1 LNGLELIRWHLWII
15 IVMRWNINLFFR
27 RRFNYFFDLRSLF
40 GCKIHIFINLSVTIL
55 ISNAHIVLSFLN
67 FFSLLF
73 SQLLSSNNHETVLIR
88 RNYLFIV
95 FQVALFQNLSDWHVF
110 RVHLNNILYLRF
122 LSLSIFLNLFGLN
135 FFLKVNLI
143 ETCDKFRF
151 ILNIWINAFC
161 LICILNI

>member
-1 LNGLELIRWHLWII
+1 
-15 IVMRWNINLFFR
+15 M
-27 RRFNYFFDLRSLF
+27 
-40 GCKIHIFINLSVTIL
+40 
-55 ISNAHIVLSFLN
+55 
-67 FFSLLF
+67 LF

-151 ILNIWINAFC
+151 VLNIWIDAFC
-161 LICILNI
+161 LICILNIYIFNRFYVFIFLRRKRILIYLFFQQTIFFLKFFIICAR